1 MPQPSITTV
10 TVDGE
15 KFLALSAHVSFS
27 TASDQSGLPVMGS
40 LTAGIEVVVDLHD
53 DGNMPF
59 DRVKKLFS
67 LANVVTRD
75 KIKDVKIEFWKDENR
90 QDALCTYAFKG
101 WISHWSTGSGGQG
114 VNHTLS
120 LNIQPTMDVKNFPE
134 LRISN

>member
-10 TVDGE
+10 TIDGE
-15 KFLALSAHVSFS
+15 KFLALSAHFSFS

-40 LTAGIEVVVDLHD
+40 LTSAIEVVVDLHD

-59 DRVKKLFS
+59 DRVKKLFT

-75 KIKDVKIEFWKDENR
+75 KIKDIRIEFWKDENR
-90 QDALCTYAFKG
+90 QDALCSYAFKG
-101 WISHWSTGSGGQG
+101 WISHWSTGSGGHS

-120 LNIQPTMDVKNFPE
+120 MSIQPAMDVKNFTE
-134 LRISN
+134 LKISN